1 MLPAMIWKDLLVTL
15 KDKKSLIITIC
26 MPAILTTILGFAFQG
41 LMSGGSF
48 VDQAEIAVVSLGSRE
63 QDMERIT
70 GLLESPSL
78 EGRLSEGQK
87 KDLLELL
94 GGMDFERILY
104 EDLLGSP
111 GVEKFIH
118 YEKMEFEKAGA
129 LLEKGKLAAV
139 VVLPEGF
146 TYNTFLNLA
155 LPFRNPITI
164 EVIKHPDHSIKGEM
178 VSGIIKGFSDALSAG
193 IIAKQVLLEAAIEN
207 NAGDKAMEEIEDLI
221 SGMYNVGVRD
231 IRTDELT
238 VEGKRPVSS
247 FQYYAVGM
255 AVMFILY
262 VAADGAQYSIDEVNN
277 GTYRR
282 LIMAGAGRLRF
293 FASRFAATTLFVLIQ
308 LAVLISYS
316 KLVFKTDWG
325 SSAGTALLSVFL
337 AVAVGGLSVLLAAIN
352 LRLKNS
358 KASTVF
364 QAVVIQIFALLG
376 GSFFPVAGIPVMR
389 RLGSLTVN
397 GAAMSGYLKLMMG
410 YGLEELTGTLVALS
424 GIALALFIAGTF
436 VAAAAKEV

>member
-1 MLPAMIWKDLLVTL
+1 MLLTMIWKDLLVIL
-15 KDKKSLIITIC
+15 KDKKSLIITLC
-26 MPAILTTILGFAFQG
+26 MPAVLTTILGFALQG
-41 LMSGGSF
+41 MMSGGFSI
-48 VDQAEIAVVSLGSRE
+48 DRANIAMVSLGNRE
-63 QDMERIT
+63 QDMEKIREF
-70 GLLESPSL
+70 LDSPNL
-78 EGRLSEGQK
+78 EGRLTDEQR

-94 GGMDFERILY
+94 GDMDFEDILY
-104 EDLLGSP
+104 EEVLGSQEV
-111 GVEKFIH
+111 GEFIQ
-118 YEKMEFEKAGA
+118 YEKMGLKEAEA
-129 LLEKGKLAAV
+129 LLEKGELADV

-146 TYNTFLNLA
+146 TYNTFMNLA

-178 VSGIIKGFSDALSAG
+178 VSGIVKGFSDALSAG
-193 IIAKQVLLEAAIEN
+193 IIAKKVLLEAAIEN
-207 NAGDKAMEEIEDLI
+207 NAGNKAMEELEDLI

-231 IRTDELT
+231 IRIDEVT
-238 VEGKRPVSS
+238 VEGKRKVSS

-293 FASRFAATTLFVLIQ
+293 FAARFAATALFALIQ
-308 LAVLISYS
+308 FTILKYYS
-316 KLVFKTDWG
+316 KLVFNTDWG
-325 SSAGTALLSVFL
+325 SPLGVVLISIFL
-337 AVAVGGLSVLLAAIN
+337 AVAVGGLSVLLSAIN

-364 QAVVIQIFALLG
+364 QAVVIQVFALLG

-389 RLGSLTVN
+389 RLGNLTIN
-397 GAAMSGYLKLMMG
+397 GAAMSGFLKLMMG
-410 YGLEELTGTLVALS
+410 YSLSEVTGTLITLS
-424 GIALALFIAGTF
+424 GIALVLFAAGAF
-436 VAAAAKEV
+436 LAAGAREV